1 MLSLNASVN
10 PLQNTHIGTV
20 VSGGSVGGQQGTQQS
35 LKDVIDKLAQALTK
49 DGHLDQDSP
58 LGKMVGEQMK
68 KMNPLAAALGGDSA
82 DGIKAALGEVI
93 KDKLGDNFG
102 AAADFGLGG
111 GTSGG
116 AGKSDLMSQV
126 LNGLG
131 KASLDDLL
139 SKQGDGTKFSS
150 SDMPLLDKVAQFMD
164 QNPSKFPAPD
174 SGSWKN
180 ELKEDNY
187 LDKSETSAFRAA
199 LDMLGGQLDQQQSG
213 VSDAGTA
220 GGTLGGDAVGGNELS
235 DDALSTDPSGGQSAL
250 SGNPAQ
256 DLGQLL
262 SGLLQQG
269 LNASVGNGGGNSV
282 GGGLGTPIN
291 DPSQQSTSGN
301 SVTQDLGQLLSGL
314 IEKGLQ
320 ASQNGGAAGGGAAG
334 GGGVGAAGAA
344 GGQHNPLFA
353 QHDLQNSLSQAANA
367 IVQALTGSSTTS
379 LS

>member
-1 MLSLNASVN
+1 MLSLNASIN
-10 PLQNTHIGTV
+10 PLQNAHIGTV
-20 VSGGSVGGQQGTQQS
+20 VSTGGIGGQQGPQQS
-35 LKDVIDKLAQALTK
+35 LKDVIDKLAGALTK

-58 LGKMVGEQMK
+58 LGKMVGDQMK
-68 KMNPLAAALGGDSA
+68 KMNPLAAMVGGSPDM
-82 DGIKAALGEVI
+82 IKAALGDVI

-111 GTSGG
+111 GASSG
-116 AGKSDLMSQV
+116 AGKPDLMSQV

-150 SDMPLLDKVAQFMD
+150 DDMPMLDKVAQFMD

-213 VSDAGTA
+213 VADASSGA
-220 GGTLGGDAVGGNELS
+220 GSPTGSTLA
-235 DDALSTDPSGGQSAL
+235 ADPTGGQGAL

-269 LNASVGNGGGNSV
+269 LNASTGNGAGNNVGSGLGSPANDAVQPGNS
-282 GGGLGTPIN
+282 G
-291 DPSQQSTSGN
+291 SQG
-301 SVTQDLGQLLSGL
+301 VAQDLGQLLSGL
-314 IEKGLQ
+314 IEKGLE
-320 ASQNGGAAGGGAAG
+320 ASQGNNGNG
-334 GGGVGAAGAA
+334 AGATGNGA
-344 GGQHNPLFA
+344 PQNALFA
-353 QHDLQNSLSQAANA
+353 QHDLQNSLGQAADA
-367 IVQALTGSSTTS
+367 IVQALLGSGNNSVS
-379 LS
+379 

>member
-1 MLSLNASVN
+1 MLSLNASIN
-10 PLQNTHIGTV
+10 PLQNARIGTV
-20 VSGGSVGGQQGTQQS
+20 VSNGGIGGQQGPQQS
-35 LKDVIDKLAQALTK
+35 LKDVIEQLAQALTK

-68 KMNPLAAALGGDSA
+68 KMNPLAAALGGGSTDMV
-82 DGIKAALGEVI
+82 KAALSEVI

-111 GTSGG
+111 G
-116 AGKSDLMSQV
+116 AGKPDLMSQV

-150 SDMPLLDKVAQFMD
+150 DDMPLLDKIAQFMD

-187 LDKSETSAFRAA
+187 LDKNETGAFRAA
-199 LDMLGGQLDQQQSG
+199 LDMLGGQLEQQQNG
-213 VSDAGTA
+213 LGDAGLPT
-220 GGTLGGDAVGGNELS
+220 GNN
-235 DDALSTDPSGGQSAL
+235 ALATDPSLGQNPL
-250 SGNPAQ
+250 SGNPTQ

-269 LNASVGNGGGNSV
+269 LNANAGNGGGNNV
-282 GGGLGTPIN
+282 GGGLGTPVN
-291 DPSQQSTSGN
+291 DALQPGN
-301 SVTQDLGQLLSGL
+301 SANSVAQDLGQLLSGL
-314 IEKGLQ
+314 IEKGLEATQ
-320 ASQNGGAAGGGAAG
+320 SGGGGAPG
-334 GGGVGAAGAA
+334 IGA
-344 GGQHNPLFA
+344 QQNPLFA
-353 QHDLQNSLSQAANA
+353 QHDLQSSLGQAANA
-367 IVQALTGSSTTS
+367 IIQALLGSGNNS

>member
-1 MLSLNASVN
+1 MLSLNASIN
-10 PLQNTHIGTV
+10 PLQNAHIGTV
-20 VSGGSVGGQQGTQQS
+20 VSAGATNGAPGPQS
-35 LKDVIDKLAQALTK
+35 LKDVIDKLASALTK

-58 LGKMVGEQMK
+58 LGKMVGKQME
-68 KMNPLAAALGGDSA
+68 KMNPLASLGGGSPDM
-82 DGIKAALGEVI
+82 IKAVLGEVI

-111 GTSGG
+111 GAGSG
-116 AGKSDLMSQV
+116 KPDLMSQV

-150 SDMPLLDKVAQFMD
+150 DDMPMLDKIAQFMD

-187 LDKSETSAFRAA
+187 LDKSETGAFRAA
-199 LDMLGGQLDQQQSG
+199 LDMLGGQLEQQQNG
-213 VSDAGTA
+213 
-220 GGTLGGDAVGGNELS
+220 LS
-235 DDALSTDPSGGQSAL
+235 DGGGAGSPLGNNALAADPSGMQNPA

-269 LNASVGNGGGNSV
+269 MNASLGNGAGNNV
-282 GGGLGTPIN
+282 GGGLGTPVN
-291 DPSQQSTSGN
+291 DAVQPGNSGN
-301 SVTQDLGQLLSGL
+301 SVTQDLGKLLSGL
-314 IEKGLQ
+314 IEKGLE
-320 ASQNGGAAGGGAAG
+320 ASQNGN
-334 GGGVGAAGAA
+334 GGVNGA
-344 GGQHNPLFA
+344 GGQPNQLFA
-353 QHDLQNSLSQAANA
+353 QHDLQNSLGQAANA
-367 IVQALTGSSTTS
+367 IVSALLGAANTQNAA
-379 LS
+379 

>member
-1 MLSLNASVN
+1 MLSLNASIN
-10 PLQNTHIGTV
+10 PLQNAHIGTV
-20 VSGGSVGGQQGTQQS
+20 VSTGGIGGQQGPQQS
-35 LKDVIDKLAQALTK
+35 LKDVIDKLAGALTK

-58 LGKMVGEQMK
+58 LGKMVGDQMK
-68 KMNPLAAALGGDSA
+68 KMNPLAAMVGGSPDM
-82 DGIKAALGEVI
+82 IKAALGDVI

-111 GTSGG
+111 GASSG
-116 AGKSDLMSQV
+116 AGKPDLMSQV

-150 SDMPLLDKVAQFMD
+150 DDMPMLDKVAQFMD

-213 VSDAGTA
+213 VADASSGA
-220 GGTLGGDAVGGNELS
+220 GSTLA
-235 DDALSTDPSGGQSAL
+235 ADPTGGQGAL

-269 LNASVGNGGGNSV
+269 LNASTGNGAGNNVGSGLGSPANDAVQPGNS
-282 GGGLGTPIN
+282 G
-291 DPSQQSTSGN
+291 SQG
-301 SVTQDLGQLLSGL
+301 VVQDLGQLLSGL
-314 IEKGLQ
+314 IEKGLE
-320 ASQNGGAAGGGAAG
+320 ASQGNGASATGNGAPQNA
-334 GGGVGAAGAA
+334 
-344 GGQHNPLFA
+344 LFA
-353 QHDLQNSLSQAANA
+353 QHDLQNSLGQAANA
-367 IVQALTGSSTTS
+367 IVQALLGSGNNSVS
-379 LS
+379 

>member
-1 MLSLNASVN
+1 MLSLNASIN
-10 PLQNTHIGTV
+10 PLQNAHIGTV
-20 VSGGSVGGQQGTQQS
+20 VPTGAIGGQQAPQQS
-35 LKDVIDKLAQALTK
+35 LKGVIDQLAQALTK

-68 KMNPLAAALGGDSA
+68 KMNPLAALGGGSPDMV
-82 DGIKAALGEVI
+82 KAALGDVI

-102 AAADFGLGG
+102 AAADMGL
-111 GTSGG
+111 SGG
-116 AGKSDLMSQV
+116 ASDGAGKPDMMSQV

-150 SDMPLLDKVAQFMD
+150 DDMPMLDKVAQFMD

-199 LDMLGGQLDQQQSG
+199 LDMLGGQLDQQQNG
-213 VSDAGTA
+213 
-220 GGTLGGDAVGGNELS
+220 LS
-235 DDALSTDPSGGQSAL
+235 DGGSQVGNNLTADPSGGQAGGQTGL
-250 SGNPAQ
+250 SGNPTQ

-269 LNASVGNGGGNSV
+269 MNASNGSGAGNA
-282 GGGLGTPIN
+282 GGGLGTPVN
-291 DPSQQSTSGN
+291 DAVQPSSTGSTGN

-314 IEKGLQ
+314 IEKGLE
-320 ASQNGGAAGGGAAG
+320 ASQNGGGSGSSNNS
-334 GGGVGAAGAA
+334 V
-344 GGQHNPLFA
+344 GGQNQMFA
-353 QHDLQNSLSQAANA
+353 QHDLQNSLGQAANA
-367 IVQALTGSSTTS
+367 IVQALLGGDKNVA
-379 LS
+379 

>member
-1 MLSLNASVN
+1 MLSLNASIN
-10 PLQNTHIGTV
+10 PLQNARVGNMLST
-20 VSGGSVGGQQGTQQS
+20 GSVGGQQGTQQS

-49 DGHLDQDSP
+49 DGQLDQSSP
-58 LGKMVGEQMK
+58 LGKMVGDQMK
-68 KMNPLAAALGGDSA
+68 KSNPLAALGGGSPDMV
-82 DGIKAALGEVI
+82 KAALSELI
-93 KDKLGDNFG
+93 KDTLGDNFG
-102 AAADFGLGG
+102 AAADFGLDS
-111 GTSGG
+111 GT
-116 AGKSDLMSQV
+116 GKPDLMSQV

-199 LDMLGGQLDQQQSG
+199 LDMLGGQLEQQQNG
-213 VSDAGTA
+213 VSDAGNA
-220 GGTLGGDAVGGNELS
+220 GGDLGG
-235 DDALSTDPSGGQSAL
+235 DALSTDASAGQDAVSD
-250 SGNPAQ
+250 PAQ

-269 LNASVGNGGGNSV
+269 LNASTGNGGGNSV

-291 DPSQQSTSGN
+291 DTTQSANTGNTGN
-301 SVTQDLGQLLSGL
+301 SVTQDLGKLLSGL

-320 ASQNGGAAGGGAAG
+320 ASQGGNGGNVSG
-334 GGGVGAAGAA
+334 A
-344 GGQHNPLFA
+344 GGQQNPLLA
-353 QHDLQNSLSQAANA
+353 QHDLQSSLSQAANA
-367 IVQALTGSSTTS
+367 IIQALTGAGNNS

>member
-1 MLSLNASVN
+1 MLSLNASIN
-10 PLQNTHIGTV
+10 PLQNARVGTV
-20 VSGGSVGGQQGTQQS
+20 LSTGSVGGQQGTQQS
-35 LKDVIDKLAQALTK
+35 LKDVISKLAQALTK
-49 DGHLDQDSP
+49 DGQLDQSSP
-58 LGKMVGEQMK
+58 LGKMVGDQMK
-68 KMNPLAAALGGDSA
+68 KTNPLAALGGGSPDMV
-82 DGIKAALGEVI
+82 KAALSELI

-102 AAADFGLGG
+102 AAADFGLEGG
-111 GTSGG
+111 SSSG
-116 AGKSDLMSQV
+116 AGKPDLMSQV

-187 LDKSETSAFRAA
+187 LDKNETSAFRAA
-199 LDMLGGQLDQQQSG
+199 LDMLGGQLEQQQNG
-213 VSDAGTA
+213 VSDAGST
-220 GGTLGGDAVGGNELS
+220 GGDLGG
-235 DDALSTDPSGGQSAL
+235 DALSTDASGGQDAVS
-250 SGNPAQ
+250 SDPAQ

-269 LNASVGNGGGNSV
+269 LNASTGNGGGGGNSV
-282 GGGLGTPIN
+282 GGGLGTPVN
-291 DPSQQSTSGN
+291 DSTQSSNTGN
-301 SVTQDLGQLLSGL
+301 SVTQDLGKLLSGL

-320 ASQNGGAAGGGAAG
+320 ASQNGNGGNVG
-334 GGGVGAAGAA
+334 GA
-344 GGQHNPLFA
+344 GGQQNPLFA
-353 QHDLQNSLSQAANA
+353 QQDLQSSLSQAANA
-367 IVQALTGSSTTS
+367 IIQALTGAGNNS

>member
-1 MLSLNASVN
+1 MLSLNASIN
-10 PLQNTHIGTV
+10 PLQNAHIGTV
-20 VSGGSVGGQQGTQQS
+20 VSTGSIGGQQGPQQS
-35 LKDVIDKLAQALTK
+35 LKDVIDQLSQALTK

-68 KMNPLAAALGGDSA
+68 KMNPLAAALGGGSPDMV
-82 DGIKAALGEVI
+82 KAALGEVI

-102 AAADFGLGG
+102 AAADFGLSGG
-111 GTSGG
+111 ASGG
-116 AGKSDLMSQV
+116 AGKPDLMSQV

-180 ELKEDNY
+180 ELKEDNF
-187 LDKSETSAFRAA
+187 LDKSETSALRAA
-199 LDMLGGQLDQQQSG
+199 LDMLGGQLEQQQNG
-213 VSDAGTA
+213 LSDTGNTD
-220 GGTLGGDAVGGNELS
+220 GGLGGDTLGGN
-235 DDALSTDPSGGQSAL
+235 ALSTDPASGQNAL
-250 SGNPAQ
+250 SGSPAQ

-282 GGGLGTPIN
+282 GGGLGTPVN
-291 DPSQQSTSGN
+291 DAAQSGNSGN

-314 IEKGLQ
+314 IEKGLE
-320 ASQNGGAAGGGAAG
+320 ASQNGNGNGNGNG
-334 GGGVGAAGAA
+334 AGAGVSGT
-344 GGQHNPLFA
+344 GGQQNPLFA

-367 IVQALTGSSTTS
+367 IVQALTGSGNAS